1 MFLGSI
7 CFRFTRH
14 FNYFVRPEPL
24 YYSCYVLLRGTCS
37 FISRSICSSAKGDE
51 SRARSIKSTN
61 IGSPT
66 GNRKVDSRP
75 GNCDVIVLMETG
87 MGGGGTSNDD
97 VTSRGS
103 SGWRHRRRSVH
114 PVRARALHLECICA
128 MTSLRHHFLL
138 AAADVYLVLSR
149 QFVIQKYHVA
159 KWNCCFLFRIF
170 LLAKYYAKKRD
181 QWILF
186 YFVPLFPTSWN
197 SMLLPLS
204 RSCQDWKIFITR
216 AYTYGVIR
224 GLKHFFTI
232 LRNEILICN
241 KFRFLYIGMIDL
253 QVNLK
258 RIIRF
263 VHFYDCYSL
272 LYVLYLILQPSF

>member
-37 FISRSICSSAKGDE
+37 FISRSICSGAKGDE
-51 SRARSIKSTN
+51 SRARSIKSAN

-114 PVRARALHLECICA
+114 PARARALHLECICA

-149 QFVIQKYHVA
+149 QFVIQKYHVP
-159 KWNCCFLFRIF
+159 KWNCCFPLEFFSLQNITRRKGINE
-170 LLAKYYAKKRD
+170 
-181 QWILF
+181 F
-186 YFVPLFPTSWN
+186 YFTSFRYFQLREIR

-204 RSCQDWKIFITR
+204 HVHAKIER
-216 AYTYGVIR
+216 
-224 GLKHFFTI
+224 
-232 LRNEILICN
+232 
-241 KFRFLYIGMIDL
+241 
-253 QVNLK
+253 
-258 RIIRF
+258 
-263 VHFYDCYSL
+263 YS
-272 LYVLYLILQPSF
+272 